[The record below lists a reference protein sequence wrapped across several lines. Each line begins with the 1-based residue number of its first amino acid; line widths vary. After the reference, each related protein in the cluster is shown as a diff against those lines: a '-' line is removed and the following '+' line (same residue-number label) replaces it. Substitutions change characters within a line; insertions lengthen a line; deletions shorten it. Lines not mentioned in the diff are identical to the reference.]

1 MKYIV
6 ILTSLFLALLTM
18 QIYGDEQNITPANP
32 DNNQVMSGKHVAE
45 AEILAYLNAM
55 NEAEVAA
62 AQDALAKNVDGRV
75 LKFAEHMN
83 KDHSKSLEDTQKLAH
98 SMEVQPQDTDAVM
111 RFREKSSGIRTDLS
125 RLDAGA
131 FANAYM
137 DYMVRDHA
145 HALEM
150 IDENF
155 MKNAK
160 DIQLQD
166 HLKVTRSEIADHY
179 AEAKKIQDDLKEVH

>member
-18 QIYGDEQNITPANP
+18 QIYGDEQQVTAANP
-32 DNNQVMSGKHVAE
+32 DNTILGKHAEE

-62 AQDALAKNVDGRV
+62 AQDALTKNVDARV
-75 LKFAEHMN
+75 LKYAEHMN
-83 KDHSKSLEDTQKLAH
+83 KDHSKSLEHTQKIAE
-98 SMEVQPQDTDAVM
+98 SMEVQPQDTDTVL
-111 RFREKSSGIRTDLS
+111 RFREKASGIRSDLS
-125 RLDAGA
+125 RLDGGA

-137 DYMVRDHA
+137 DYMVRDHGKV
-145 HALEM
+145 LEM

-160 DIQLQD
+160 DVQLLD

-179 AEAKKIQDDLKEVH
+179 AEAKSILDDLKESR

>member
-6 ILTSLFLALLTM
+6 ILTSLFLALITM
-18 QIYGDEQNITPANP
+18 QIYGDEQKPTPANP
-32 DNNQVMSGKHVAE
+32 DNNQVMSGKHAEE

-62 AQDALAKNVDGRV
+62 AQDALSKNVDARV
-75 LKFAEHMN
+75 TKFAEHMN

-98 SMEVQPQDTDAVM
+98 SMDIQPQDTDTVI
-111 RFREKSSGIRTDLS
+111 RLREKSSRIRADLS
-125 RLDAGA
+125 RLDGGA
-131 FANAYM
+131 FANAYI
-137 DYMVRDHA
+137 DYMVRDHGK
-145 HALEM
+145 ALEM

-160 DIQLQD
+160 DVQLLD

-179 AEAKKIQDDLKEVH
+179 AEAKKIQDDLKEVR

>member
-6 ILTSLFLALLTM
+6 ILTSLFLALLTF
-18 QIYGDEQNITPANP
+18 QICADENVTPVNPNQNQAMT
-32 DNNQVMSGKHVAE
+32 GKHTEE

-62 AQDALAKNVDGRV
+62 AQDALTKNVDGRV

-83 KDHSKSLEDTQKLAH
+83 KDHSKSLEDTQKIAQ
-98 SMEVQPQDTDAVM
+98 SMEVQPQDTDAVV
-111 RFREKSSGIRTDLS
+111 RFREKSSGIRSDLAQ
-125 RLDAGA
+125 LDAGA

-150 IDENF
+150 IDQNF

-160 DIQLQD
+160 DVQLLD
-166 HLKVTRSEIADHY
+166 HLKVLRSDIADHY
-179 AEAKKIQDDLKEVH
+179 AEAKRIQDDLKEVR